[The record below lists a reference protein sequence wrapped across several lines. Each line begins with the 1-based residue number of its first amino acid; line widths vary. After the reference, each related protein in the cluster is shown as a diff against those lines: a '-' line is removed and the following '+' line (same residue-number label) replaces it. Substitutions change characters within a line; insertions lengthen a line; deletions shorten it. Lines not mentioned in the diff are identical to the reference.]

1 MGKNLIVDMK
11 RKGWNQWII
20 DRAEGKNFRK
30 FVNSNSS
37 YIFDKKTFVF
47 IICRKGG
54 NNEEIIF
61 KEEEGTE
68 ILKILGLIK

>member
-1 MGKNLIVDMK
+1 M
-11 RKGWNQWII
+11 
-20 DRAEGKNFRK
+20 
-30 FVNSNSS
+30 NSNSS
-37 YIFDKKTFVF
+37 YIFDKKTFLF

-61 KEEEGTE
+61 KEEESTE

>member
-1 MGKNLIVDMK
+1 MGKDLIVDMK

-20 DRAEGKNFRK
+20 YRAECKNFRK

-37 YIFDKKTFVF
+37 HIFDKKSFLF
-47 IICRKGG
+47 IIFRKGG

-61 KEEEGTE
+61 KEEESTE